1 MPIFYKDMHELSFFK
16 ATKAEAEQIATFVNA
31 AYRGEFSRHGW
42 TTEADLLDGF
52 RTDTEQILSLFEDS
66 NALFLLCRVD
76 TELQGSV
83 YLQKEDD
90 SVHIGMLAVNPLQ
103 QNRGIGKAL
112 LYAAELTA
120 QQTWA
125 ANRLLMSVIPCR
137 HELIAYY
144 QRRGYK
150 RTGIIKEFPVNPAL
164 WTPKVADLSL
174 EILEKVL

>member
-1 MPIFYKDMHELSFFK
+1 MPIFYSDMPDLTFFK
-16 ATKAEAEQIATFVNA
+16 ATKAEAEQIVTFVNA
-31 AYRGEFSRHGW
+31 AYRGEFSRYGW
-42 TTEADLLDGF
+42 TTEADLLDGR
-52 RTDTEQILSLFEDS
+52 RTDTQQILSLFEDS

-83 YLQKEDD
+83 YLHKEDD
-90 SVHIGMLAVNPLQ
+90 GVHIGMLAVNPLQ

-112 LYAAELTA
+112 LHAAELTA

-164 WTPKVADLSL
+164 WSPKVADLSL